1 MLTVLQK
8 QHEQKVS
15 ARSFLQQLLQRS
27 LRLAISSCWPLV
39 FAGHLSRL
47 TDGEQP
53 FISSCFIDL

>member
-27 LRLAISSCWPLV
+27 LRLAISFCWSFEPADRWRTAFYFEL
-39 FAGHLSRL
+39 LY
-47 TDGEQP
+47 
-53 FISSCFIDL
+53 